1 MNILTPQN
9 WQEYEL
15 LDSGNGQRLE
25 KFGQYILVRPDPQ
38 CIWKPSLPESEWKK
52 ADAIF
57 KKTSGEK
64 GIWEK
69 KTKLPEK
76 WQMKYGELA
85 FWVKLSPFKHT
96 GVFPEQAV
104 QWEWIKDQLSVFS
117 SQLSDSS
124 KSVVSQSVSE
134 TDQQKTDKPTAEN
147 RQPRTDNQINILNLF
162 GYTGIASLAAAAA
175 GAKVTHIDASYP
187 TIGWA
192 RENQQLSGLDEKPI
206 RWILDD
212 AMKFCERELKRGV
225 KYDGIIMDP
234 PIYGHGPKGETW
246 DFDKSFPK
254 LMELCTKLLSD
265 KPLFVIVNAYAIS
278 ASAIMLE
285 NVLNDYLK
293 DLGGNIESGE
303 LALQEKS
310 DRLLS
315 TGIFARWSK

>member
-1 MNILTPQN
+1 MQILTPKN
-9 WQEYEL
+9 WQDYAL
-15 LDSGNGQRLE
+15 LDSGNGKRLE

-38 CIWKPSLPESEWKK
+38 CIWKPTLPQSEWQQ

-57 KKTSGEK
+57 EKTSGDKQSFPSANAERK
-64 GIWEK
+64 GIWKK

-76 WQMKYGELA
+76 WEMSYGNLK
-85 FWVKLSPFKHT
+85 FWIKLSPFKHT

-104 QWEWIKDQLSVFS
+104 QWDFL
-117 SQLSDSS
+117 
-124 KSVVSQSVSE
+124 QSVILGRNNVTTPESMN
-134 TDQQKTDKPTAEN
+134 N
-147 RQPRTDNQINILNLF
+147 RSWTSQDDRQVNILNLF
-162 GYTGIASLAAAAA
+162 GYTGIASLAAASA

-192 RENQQLSGLDEKPI
+192 RENQKLSGLDEKPI

-212 AMKFCERELKRGV
+212 AMKFCEREIKRGV

-234 PIYGHGPKGETW
+234 PIYGHGPSGEKW
-246 DFDKSFPK
+246 DFEESFPK
-254 LMELCTKLLSD
+254 LMEICSKLLSD

-293 DLGGNIESGE
+293 DFNGKIESGE
-303 LALQEKS
+303 LALEEKS
-310 DRLLS
+310 GRLLS
-315 TGIFARWSK
+315 TGIFARWSKS